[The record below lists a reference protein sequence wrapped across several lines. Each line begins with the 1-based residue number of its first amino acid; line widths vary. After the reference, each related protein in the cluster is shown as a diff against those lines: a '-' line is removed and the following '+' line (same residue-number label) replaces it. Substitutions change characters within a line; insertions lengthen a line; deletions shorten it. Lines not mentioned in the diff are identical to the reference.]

1 MHEMLGNQYFMAR
14 NYLGAASVFQ
24 NVLKDDPT
32 NVNARKKLIISYTQI
47 GKFTQAVDLFS
58 SFIDENIDKIIE
70 TDPIKDDC
78 PCPELVHNLE
88 HLTQQ
93 GNESFTTYQT
103 LGILWL
109 YCDITKSIKYFEKAL
124 ELKPKDEKAN
134 AILLLIN
141 KKLDELSK
149 QGKLKSHH

>member
-1 MHEMLGNQYFMAR
+1 MLGNQYFMAR
-14 NYLGAASVFQ
+14 NYLGAATVFQ
-24 NVLKDDPT
+24 NVLKDDP
-32 NVNARKKLIISYTQI
+32 NNLNARKKLIISYTQI

-58 SFIDENIDKIIE
+58 SFISENIDNILE

-88 HLTQQ
+88 KLTQH

-109 YCDITKSIKYFEKAL
+109 YCDITKSVQYFEKAI

-134 AILLLIN
+134 AILFLIK
-141 KKLDELSK
+141 KKLEEISSQNK
-149 QGKLKSHH
+149 IKSHN

>member
-1 MHEMLGNQYFMAR
+1 MLGNQYFMAR
-14 NYLGAASVFQ
+14 NYLGAATVFQ
-24 NVLKDDPT
+24 SVLKEDPT

-47 GKFTQAVDLFS
+47 GKYTQAVDLFTD
-58 SFIDENIDKIIE
+58 FINENIDKIIE

-93 GNESFTTYQT
+93 GSESFTTYQT

-109 YCDITKSIKYFEKAL
+109 YCDIHKSVQYFKKAL

-134 AILLLIN
+134 IILMLVN
-141 KKLDELSK
+141 KKLVELSK
-149 QGKLKSHH
+149 QDTNNSNI

>member
-14 NYLGAASVFQ
+14 NYLGAATVFQ
-24 NVLKDDPT
+24 NVLKDDPV
-32 NVNARKKLIISYTQI
+32 NINARKKLIISYTQI

-58 SFIDENIDKIIE
+58 NFISDNIDQIIE

-88 HLTQQ
+88 QITDK
-93 GNESFTTYQT
+93 GGESFTTYQT

-109 YCDITKSIKYFEKAL
+109 YCDINKSVEYFKKAI

-134 AILLLIN
+134 AILMLIN
-141 KKLDELSK
+141 KRLVELSN
-149 QGKLKSHH
+149 QSNH